1 MARLTDAN
9 VALARQ
15 IISRYPRSR
24 SALVPLLHL
33 AQEQDGWLTDDAMAH
48 IGELLGLEPA
58 EVLGTASFYE
68 MFKREDGRHLPGEHL
83 HRHRVPSERRPRAA
97 RARARRRSA

>member
-58 EVLGTASFYE
+58 EVLGTRASTRCSSA
-68 MFKREDGRHLPGEHL
+68 KRWAPTW
-83 HRHRVPSERRPRAA
+83 
-97 RARARRRSA
+97 